1 MKTDTFRKLIW
12 LIDTIQSAGKI
23 SLNDINAKWRNATCN
38 DEKTDSIPRRT
49 FLRYKETILEMF
61 DLEIVF
67 SKADGNT
74 YSISDESFGMG
85 KKTRNWILNSFSVQ
99 NLLQESQGLKNRIL
113 LEDIPSGARF
123 LTPLLE
129 AMKQSRVVS
138 IDYQKFADTEP
149 TSRRIEPYALKL
161 DKQRWYILARKL
173 PDNELRT
180 YALDRITKIEVLD
193 ELFVIDAD
201 FNAADCFKDVVG
213 VFIEPEVKA
222 QKVIIRAKSNIA
234 NYLRTLPLH
243 PSQIETERTNDYSVF
258 SFTVKPDVEFES
270 CLMRYGSS
278 VEILKPEDFRNKFAK
293 SAQEMFKL
301 YGCGQP

>member
-23 SLNDINAKWRNATCN
+23 SLNDINEKWRNATCN

-49 FLRYKETILEMF
+49 FIRYKETILSMF
-61 DLEIVF
+61 DLDIVF
-67 SKADGNT
+67 DKADGNT
-74 YSISDESFGMG
+74 YYISDESFGVS
-85 KKTRNWILNSFSVQ
+85 KKTRDWILNSFSVQ

-123 LTPLLE
+123 LTPILE
-129 AMKQSRVVS
+129 AMKQSSVVC
-138 IDYQKFADTEP
+138 INYQKFAETEP
-149 TSRRIEPYALKL
+149 SPRRIEPYGLKL
-161 DKQRWYILARKL
+161 DKQRWYLLARKL
-173 PDNELRT
+173 PDGEIRT
-180 YALDRITKIEVLD
+180 YALDRITKLEMLD
-193 ELFVIDAD
+193 EQFVIDAD

-213 VFIEPEVKA
+213 VFIEPELKA
-222 QKVIIRAKSNIA
+222 QKVKIRAKSNIA

-270 CLMRYGSS
+270 CLMHYGSNIE
-278 VEILKPEDFRNKFAK
+278 VLEPEDFRKKFAQTAK
-293 SAQEMFKL
+293 EMSKM
-301 YGCGQP
+301 YG